1 MLCLHCGK
9 VYSFKRQGYCEDC
22 YQKLVSENLK
32 LQIRVKE
39 LERALN
45 FEYQPKHMKGENE
58 SEKI

>member
-1 MLCLHCGK
+1 MLCLHCGNLF
-9 VYSFKRQGYCEDC
+9 SFKRQGYCEDC

-39 LERALN
+39 LEKQLQK
-45 FEYQPKHMKGENE
+45 EHEPKHMKGENE